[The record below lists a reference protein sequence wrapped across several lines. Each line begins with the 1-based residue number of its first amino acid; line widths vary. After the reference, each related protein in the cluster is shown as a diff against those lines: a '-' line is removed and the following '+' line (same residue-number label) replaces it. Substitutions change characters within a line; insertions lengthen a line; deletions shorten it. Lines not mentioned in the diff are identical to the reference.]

1 MAEFL
6 IAFVVSLL
14 LIGGMA
20 VALIYGRAPTW
31 RPDRQ
36 KVLALMQQLQTGE
49 ARRDEWE
56 MLIGMPILHDPELE
70 EIRRLCVAI
79 HEGDEEH
86 PPASEGLDTYLYDR
100 AGRQRFAEVQK
111 TLEQLIANE
120 PYFRD
125 F

>member
-14 LIGGMA
+14 LIGGL
-20 VALIYGRAPTW
+20 VLALVYGRAPTW
-31 RPDRQ
+31 RPDRR
-36 KVLALMQQLQTGE
+36 KVLTLMQQLQTGE

-70 EIRRLCVAI
+70 TIRRQCVAI
-79 HEGDEEH
+79 HEGDGEH
-86 PPASEGLDTYLYDR
+86 PPAGEGLGDYLYDR
-100 AGRQRFAEVQK
+100 AGRQRLAEVQK
-111 TLEQLIANE
+111 ALEQLIADE
-120 PYFRD
+120 PYYRD